1 MNKGETITNELIVM
15 PHDCD
20 HARDLSMRV
29 LARTHSVDL
38 DRLLRGYL
46 RAHALDCPF
55 DKRGDFS
62 E

>member
-1 MNKGETITNELIVM
+1 M

-20 HARDLSMRV
+20 QSRNLALRV
-29 LARTHSVDL
+29 LSRTHSADL

-55 DKRGDFS
+55 DKEDT
-62 E
+62 